1 MRKFTL
7 LAAGVALAVG
17 ALAACV
23 PPKPPPPN
31 DPHDVLVVGDS
42 VSYSFGCAL
51 GDGTG
56 CDPQSGY
63 TTHNESSGACT
74 ITPGNLVL
82 YNGLTAPAPNCN
94 TSPDE
99 QGRTWAEAANFFA
112 PRVVV
117 IETSGWEVVDR
128 WINSS
133 APPPN
138 AQWGGPT
145 NGSQYDTAF
154 QFYTNELFNAIN
166 MFRSKGAQVLLAVS
180 PYFDPPE
187 PVPAAGTV
195 PPGLDCSW
203 WEPYDPTPQA
213 VNNGTFCNNQW
224 RSPPGSGADYTSS
237 KPKMDQLNA
246 AINTV
251 KSQYFGSDNN
261 VRIFRFDKHF
271 DGLASSPAYTDFV
284 CPPPNDFTEVPNAG
298 QCSNGAAILAR
309 TPEGHLSVGGTLDV
323 LAPYLRD
330 CVKGMLNVPTGDLND
345 CS

>member
-17 ALAACV
+17 TLAACIG
-23 PPKPPPPN
+23 PPPPPPT

-42 VSYSFGCAL
+42 VSFSFGCAL

-56 CDPQSGY
+56 CPAQPGY

-74 ITPGNLVL
+74 ITPGTLVL
-82 YNGLTAPAPNCN
+82 YNGVTAPAPNCN
-94 TSPDE
+94 TAPDE
-99 QGRTWAEAANFFA
+99 QGRTWAEAASFFT

-117 IETSGWEVVDR
+117 IDTSGWEVVDR

-133 APPPN
+133 TPPPN

-154 QFYTNELFNAIN
+154 QYYTNELFNAIN
-166 MFRSKGAQVLLAVS
+166 MFRSKGAQVLLATS

-187 PVPAAGTV
+187 PVPAAGSV

-203 WEPYDPTPQA
+203 WEPYDPTPPN

-246 AINTV
+246 AINIREEPV
-251 KSQYFGSDNN
+251 LRHRHQRPDLP
-261 VRIFRFDKHF
+261 VRQALQRTGHQPGVHRLRLPAAERLHRGA
-271 DGLASSPAYTDFV
+271 GLGPTCSNRRQRSSPAHPKAT
-284 CPPPNDFTEVPNAG
+284 CR
-298 QCSNGAAILAR
+298 SRAR
-309 TPEGHLSVGGTLDV
+309 STSSG
-323 LAPYLRD
+323 
-330 CVKGMLNVPTGDLND
+330 PTSGIASRG
-345 CS
+345 C